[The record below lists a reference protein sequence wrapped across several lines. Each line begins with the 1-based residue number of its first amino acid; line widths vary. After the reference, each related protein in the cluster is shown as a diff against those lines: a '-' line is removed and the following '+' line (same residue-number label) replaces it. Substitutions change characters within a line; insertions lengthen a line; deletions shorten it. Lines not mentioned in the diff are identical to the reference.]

1 MGAFAIFFVCL
12 TFVYIL
18 YYTVMIL
25 MDIYGK
31 KATKPDGEESFNIGG
46 GAGKEENADQVLEKE
61 DGGYEILGHDENL
74 VVATPFADSD
84 SVSTSSEELP
94 SSPVEDQDSGEEE
107 QDSDVSAFGHL
118 SAVKE
123 QNTAVIP
130 EYQQECTESEMQR
143 ISMENPMDGAHKV
156 FRSIITSI

>member
-1 MGAFAIFFVCL
+1 
-12 TFVYIL
+12 
-18 YYTVMIL
+18 

-74 VVATPFADSD
+74 VVATPFADS
-84 SVSTSSEELP
+84 VSTSSEALP

-107 QDSDVSAFGHL
+107 QDSDVSAFDHL

-123 QNTAVIP
+123 QNTAVVP

>member
-1 MGAFAIFFVCL
+1 
-12 TFVYIL
+12 
-18 YYTVMIL
+18 MIPL
-25 MDIYGK
+25 RQ
-31 KATKPDGEESFNIGG
+31 AS
-46 GAGKEENADQVLEKE
+46 
-61 DGGYEILGHDENL
+61 
-74 VVATPFADSD
+74 
-84 SVSTSSEELP
+84 LP

-107 QDSDVSAFGHL
+107 QDSDVSAFDHL

-130 EYQQECTESEMQR
+130 EYQQECSEAEMQR